1 MSLFFYPLLHSSP
14 HHPPGV
20 QRCVVAAVQECG
32 VVHRGR
38 RGGPEGAYHW
48 WVLFPGCF
56 GVVLCVCVG
65 VPQLLPISNFHPPQP
80 HYLLTTATLSSYHSH
95 TIFLPQPHYLL
106 TTPFYYYTPTIFYL
120 PTSHQTISP
129 PFSTTPPYPL
139 TTPHYLPTFFHP
151 PDDVFNTTQ
160 RLFQPWLVW
169 QGGLEECW
177 KHHSNLLSSTLPLLT
192 SMVASW
198 CRCLDNMHELFKSKL
213 CVLE

>member
-106 TTPFYYYTPTIFYL
+106 TTATLSSYHTPLLLHPHYFLSPHFPPNHITPFFHHTTL
-120 PTSHQTISP
+120 PTHHTPLP
-129 PFSTTPPYPL
+129 PHFLPSTRRCLQHHTTPLPAVVGVAGRPGGMLEAPL
-139 TTPHYLPTFFHP
+139 QPPLLHP
-151 PDDVFNTTQ
+151 PPPHFH
-160 RLFQPWLVW
+160 
-169 QGGLEECW
+169 GGLVV
-177 KHHSNLLSSTLPLLT
+177 SLS
-192 SMVASW
+192 
-198 CRCLDNMHELFKSKL
+198 
-213 CVLE
+213 